1 MSFFSITQPA
11 KTSVINGDC
20 FDVMDDMIKNK
31 EQYSLVIADPPYF
44 LSNDGL
50 TAYKG
55 RFANVNKG
63 EWDKSK
69 GLELNHEFNKEWLSR
84 CKKLLSPRGS
94 IWVTGTFHNIYSVGF
109 AMQELGFHILNNI
122 TWVKPSPPPN
132 LSCRTFTHSTETIL
146 WAKADKKTRYI
157 FNYDDMTLE
166 NDYLQMKD
174 VWEFKPPSMEEK
186 SEGKHPT
193 QKPIALFDR
202 IVRASVRE
210 NATVLDPFLGSGTT
224 SIACLMNNINSVGIE
239 QDIEY
244 CELAKKRITKFV
256 T

>member
-1 MSFFSITQPA
+1 
-11 KTSVINGDC
+11 
-20 FDVMDDMIKNK
+20 
-31 EQYSLVIADPPYF
+31 
-44 LSNDGL
+44 
-50 TAYKG
+50 
-55 RFANVNKG
+55 
-63 EWDKSK
+63 
-69 GLELNHEFNKEWLSR
+69 
-84 CKKLLSPRGS
+84 
-94 IWVTGTFHNIYSVGF
+94 
-109 AMQELGFHILNNI
+109 
-122 TWVKPSPPPN
+122 
-132 LSCRTFTHSTETIL
+132 
-146 WAKADKKTRYI
+146 
-157 FNYDDMTLE
+157 MTVE

-244 CELAKKRITKFV
+244 CELAKKRITKFL